1 MTAKTIA
8 LRNLLERMPKSLAAI
23 RKLESWGEGVD
34 LTDSKL
40 LELAILLPRTNVQ
53 ESLSRLKSA
62 TQYADGLPTAPEPV
76 RTVQETI
83 DSNPLGAVQNLRAL
97 RVEPEP
103 GEPEPLSPWQAVID
117 MDPDRAP
124 ERLRA
129 MALAGKPELT
139 DRDLQARRSEPQPRE
154 NYKARKWA

>member
-62 TQYADGLPTAPEPV
+62 TQYADGLPT
-76 RTVQETI
+76 VQETI
-83 DSNPLGAVQNLRAL
+83 DRDPRQAVQNLRAL